1 MNFANVVFYIAIL
14 GFIVYRRAQ
23 GKPVGSA
30 KQLLV
35 LPVVLCVLGYQD
47 LAHKSLDTVD
57 VIFAVAGCALS
68 LALGALRGSLNK
80 LYTRDG
86 VPWVR
91 WGAASVTVFVINIA
105 AKLILD
111 VISVVAGGTT
121 SGATSSLLLAAG
133 LMLVGEAAVVWLRL
147 QGGQSW
153 VPGDLHRLAD
163 RRTEV

>member
-1 MNFANVVFYIAIL
+1 MNLANVVFYVAIL

-23 GKPVGSA
+23 GKPVSSA
-30 KQLLV
+30 KQLLG
-35 LPVVLCVLGYQD
+35 LPVLLCVLGYQD

-57 VIFAVAGCALS
+57 VIFAVAGCGLS
-68 LALGALRGSLNK
+68 LLLGALRGSLNQ

-111 VISVVAGGTT
+111 VISVAAGGTT

-133 LMLVGEAAVVWLRL
+133 LMLAGEAAVVWLRV
-147 QGGQSW
+147 QGGQPWGQGRSERSMS
-153 VPGDLHRLAD
+153 GC
-163 RRTEV
+163 